1 MRVFGTFPI
10 FLLILFLL
18 CFVSCVRE
26 DMEGCARYELH
37 VRAVDADGNDL
48 TGNGV
53 LQKSDIYLFNEQGFV
68 RMIPSEGFSD
78 FSFGEDKDERLTL
91 VAWGN
96 LKEDTLI
103 TTEIAPGTSLKDA
116 KLQLRQ
122 YTHGTHIPLTD
133 LFYCRR
139 EIGEI
144 STRGVEGTDH
154 R

>member
-1 MRVFGTFPI
+1 MRVLGIFPI
-10 FLLILFLL
+10 FPLLLILL
-18 CFVSCVRE
+18 CCVSCVRE
-26 DMEGCARYELH
+26 DMEGCVRYELH

-78 FSFGEDKDERLTL
+78 FSFGEDKDERFTL

-103 TTEIAPGTSLKDA
+103 TTEIAPE
-116 KLQLRQ
+116 
-122 YTHGTHIPLTD
+122 HP
-133 LFYCRR
+133 
-139 EIGEI
+139 
-144 STRGVEGTDH
+144 
-154 R
+154 